1 MKFSNEQIVA
11 IEHPSQRLLIVAG
24 AGAGKTSTFINRIH
38 HFCENDIDPDSILA
52 LTFTNAAAHEMAIR
66 YDKLSESLQRR
77 HPHFNTFHSFC
88 YTLMRNYPKIC
99 KACGYNDV
107 PSVADE
113 AAANRISDTAYMMCG
128 AKTPKSKLQSR
139 EGLNANQQF
148 EQAAYTTM
156 MLRLLKNEN
165 LITFDLLIDNI
176 VNLFTSHSSC
186 VAEPIKR
193 FRHIFIDEFQ
203 DTDMR
208 QWDMICAM
216 EPETITAIGDAN
228 QAIYGFRGCTDK
240 LIKQLANSDTWDV
253 VKLSTNY
260 RSSNQIC
267 RFANH
272 IISSSSSNVNMCG
285 TFDGNEVNV
294 APCKLDKSL
303 IYSELISASGTTAIL
318 ARTNREVETICS
330 QLRDYN
336 IPFTCNNANN
346 HSYEIIEGLQASS
359 FADWALSHFDKSS
372 YYDILKYIISTY
384 DMTDDDIVQ
393 YILSNSNC
401 PKIVQDVWA
410 LKLRISTLANI
421 NDLAATIFDSV
432 HMDIPDIIFEDYDS
446 ILNWLR
452 QLIRP
457 ADKSIYVGTI
467 HSSKGLEYD
476 NVILYGV
483 NSKSFKLKDSES
495 YNLYYVGCTRARKH
509 LTILKGDEIYE

>member
-38 HFCENDIDPDSILA
+38 HYCDNDIDPDSILA
-52 LTFTNAAAHEMAIR
+52 LTFTNAAAHEMAMR
-66 YDKLSESLQRR
+66 YDKLCEHPQGRR
-77 HPHFNTFHSFC
+77 PHFNTFHSFC
-88 YTLMRNYPKIC
+88 YMLMRNYGQIR
-99 KACGYNDV
+99 KACGYDSV

-113 AAANRISDTAYMMCG
+113 SAVSRISDTAYIMCG
-128 AKTPKSKLQSR
+128 AKTPKSKLQLGK
-139 EGLNANQQF
+139 GLNANQLF
-148 EQAAYTTM
+148 EQSAYRAM
-156 MLRLLKNEN
+156 MLKLLKNEN

-176 VNLFTSHSSC
+176 VDLFTSHSSC
-186 VAEPIKR
+186 TAEPIKR

-240 LIKQLANSDTWDV
+240 LIKQLADSDTWDV

-267 RFANH
+267 KFANH
-272 IISSSSSNVNMCG
+272 IISSSSSNVSMSG
-285 TFDGNEVNV
+285 TFDSDEVHI
-294 APCKLDKSL
+294 APCKFDKL
-303 IYSELISASGTTAIL
+303 LLNELISASGTTAVL
-318 ARTNREVETICS
+318 ARTNREVEMICS
-330 QLRDYN
+330 QLKDCN
-336 IPFTCNNANN
+336 IPFTCNNSYN
-346 HSYEIIEGLQASS
+346 HNYEIIEGLQSCS
-359 FADWALSHFDKSS
+359 FTDWALSHFDKSS
-372 YYDILKYIISTY
+372 YYDILKSIISTY
-384 DMTDDDIVQ
+384 DVTDDEIVQ
-393 YILSNSNC
+393 HILSNSNC

-410 LKLRISTLANI
+410 LKLRISALTNI
-421 NDLAATIFDSV
+421 NDVAAVILNSIHIDT
-432 HMDIPDIIFEDYDS
+432 PNIIFENYDS
-446 ILNWLR
+446 ILDWLR
-452 QLIRP
+452 QIIRP
-457 ADKSIYVGTI
+457 ADESIYVGTI

-509 LTILKGDEIYE
+509 LTILKGGSSI